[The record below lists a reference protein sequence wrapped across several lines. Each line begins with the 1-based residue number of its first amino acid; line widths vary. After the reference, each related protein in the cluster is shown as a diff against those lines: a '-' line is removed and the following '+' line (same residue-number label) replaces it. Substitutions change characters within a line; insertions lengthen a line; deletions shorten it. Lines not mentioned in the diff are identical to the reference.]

1 MENIKVIIAE
11 DDFRIAQIHEEYL
24 RQVKGMELVG
34 KALNARETLNLLSEY
49 PADLLLLDVYMPD
62 RLGTDLLMEI
72 REKHRDIDIILI
84 TAATDKE
91 HLNKAL
97 KFGVQHY
104 LIKPVT
110 METFVET
117 MEKYKQTKKLLDSLP
132 EVNQEVVNRLFGGY
146 EAKED
151 KQDLPAG
158 IDYLTLKKVSKILKE
173 NPGGLPADKV
183 GEKMGAS
190 RTTARRY
197 LEYLVSTN
205 QAYVEQEYGVVGRPE
220 RNYHIKE

>member
-34 KALNARETLNLLSEY
+34 KALNAKETLNLLSEHK
-49 PADLLLLDVYMPD
+49 ADLLLLDVYMPD

-72 REKHRDIDIILI
+72 REKHSDIDIILI

-132 EVNQEVVNRLFGGY
+132 EVNQEVVNRLFGGF

-173 NPGGLPADKV
+173 NAGGLPADKV

>member
-1 MENIKVIIAE
+1 VENIKVIIAE

-24 RQVKGMELVG
+24 RQVKGMKLAG
-34 KALNARETLNLLSEY
+34 KALNAKETLNLLSEY

-62 RLGTDLLMEI
+62 RLGTDLLIEI
-72 REKHRDIDIILI
+72 REKHRNVDIILI

-97 KFGVQHY
+97 KFGVFHY

-117 MEKYKQTKKLLDSLP
+117 MEKYKKSKKLLDSLP
-132 EVNQEVVNRLFGGY
+132 EVNQEAINRFFGGY
-146 EAKED
+146 DGKWD

-158 IDYLTLKKVSKILKE
+158 IDYLTLEKVSKILKE

-197 LEYLVSTN
+197 LEYLVSNN
-205 QAYVEQEYGVVGRPE
+205 QAYVEQEYGGVGRPE

>member
-1 MENIKVIIAE
+1 VESIKVIISE

-62 RLGTDLLMEI
+62 KLGTDLLMEI
-72 REKHRDIDIILI
+72 REKHSEIDIILI
-84 TAATDKE
+84 TAATDRE

-104 LIKPVT
+104 LIKPVA

-132 EVNQEVVNRLFGGY
+132 EVNQEVANRLFGGY

-173 NPGGLPADKV
+173 NAGGMPADKV

>member
-1 MENIKVIIAE
+1 MKVIIAE